1 MILRAWRAQKNGKSH
16 LRGHLAVLV
25 GASYDAKLIMS
36 EQGENLVG
44 RILALANAGGWDER
58 VALCEDAQELCYG
71 ELAKRV
77 AQEASALASLG
88 VNAGD
93 RVAVYSPD
101 CIDAATAILA
111 TMYVGAI
118 ALPVSALS
126 AAIELR
132 NRLNNADAT
141 VVLVHEGL
149 RANADEISAEL
160 ASVQHIVTLGA
171 AEKQFSAMA
180 AGAEPFDAPS
190 TGGDA
195 PAILLYSAGASNE
208 GTDDGLRGVLHSHAT
223 PVRAFDSFASGF
235 LSLAPEDR
243 VFSTVRLS
251 TAYGLGTGLLF
262 PLLAGAATL
271 LMPGQ
276 AHSAQVFEVIKSF
289 QPTVF
294 SATPSLYG
302 QLARD
307 ASRTGNTKILTGLR
321 WCIAGAEGMPPKVIA
336 MVRGVL
342 GSNVAVGYGLT
353 EAFQFVIAGEAR
365 GQRPGNCGQV
375 LDGVEVRI
383 VNEDGECVGEDEIGT
398 LQLRGPN
405 VINRYWGSESETLSE
420 DGWFTTLDRFMVDAD
435 QNYYHCG
442 RSDHL
447 FKVGGKWVAPAEV
460 EQALLA
466 NEAVWE
472 CAVIGADDEDGLIK
486 PFAFIVANIGQ
497 TPGPALEAELRE
509 YVKNELAPYKYPRWI
524 EFVDELPKGP
534 SGIILRYRLRDRLKQ
549 SQSRRV
555 AESLANREANKPSS

>member
-1 MILRAWRAQKNGKSH
+1 MA
-16 LRGHLAVLV
+16 
-25 GASYDAKLIMS
+25 

-44 RILALANAGGWDER
+44 RILASARAGNWEER
-58 VALCEDAQELCYG
+58 VALREGARQLRYG
-71 ELAKRV
+71 ELAEQVTKG
-77 AQEASALASLG
+77 AGALRALG
-88 VNAGD
+88 VNDGD
-93 RVAVYSPD
+93 RVAIYSPD
-101 CIDAATAILA
+101 CIESAVAILSA
-111 TMYVGAI
+111 MHAGAV
-118 ALPVSALS
+118 ALPVSQLS
-126 AAIELR
+126 AANELR
-132 NRLNNADAT
+132 NRLNNAKAT
-141 VVLVHEGL
+141 VVLVHADL

-160 ASVQHIVTLGA
+160 SSLKHLVTLGA
-171 AEKQFSAMA
+171 EQGDDGFA
-180 AGAEPFDAPS
+180 ALLANAKAYEP
-190 TGGDA
+190 TNVVGGEE
-195 PAILLYSAGASNE
+195 PALLLYSAGASNE
-208 GTDDGLRGVLHSHAT
+208 NHEDGLRGVLHSHET
-223 PVRAFDSFASGF
+223 PSRAFTSFAKDF
-235 LSLAPEDR
+235 LGLTASDR

-262 PLLAGAATL
+262 PLLAGAETL

-289 QPTVF
+289 KPSVF

-307 ASRTGNTKILTGLR
+307 ASRTGNTKSLADVR

-353 EAFQFVIAGEAR
+353 EAFQFVIAGEAK

-375 LDGVEVRI
+375 LGGIEVRI
-383 VNEDGECVGEDEIGT
+383 VDDEGKAVGEDEIGT
-398 LQLRGPN
+398 LQLRGAN
-405 VINRYWGSESETLSE
+405 IIESYWGSGASLTD

-486 PFAFIVANIGQ
+486 PFAFIVPNIGQ
-497 TPGPALEAELRE
+497 EPGPALEAELRE

-534 SGIILRYRLRDRLKQ
+534 AGVILRYKLRDRLKQ

-555 AESLANREANKPSS
+555 AESLANRETKS

>member
-1 MILRAWRAQKNGKSH
+1 MLRTGH
-16 LRGHLAVLV
+16 LRRLLADMV
-25 GASYDAKLIMS
+25 GASYDSNFNMA

-44 RILALANAGGWDER
+44 RILSSARAGNWEGR
-58 VALCEDAQELCYG
+58 VALREGARQIRYS
-71 ELAKRV
+71 ELAEQV
-77 AQEASALASLG
+77 AKGAAALRGLG
-88 VNAGD
+88 VVNGD

-101 CIDAATAILA
+101 CIDAAVAILS
-111 TMYVGAI
+111 TMYAGAI
-118 ALPVSALS
+118 ALPVSELS
-126 AAIELR
+126 AANELR
-132 NRLNNADAT
+132 NRLNNAEAT
-141 VVLVHEGL
+141 VVLVHADL

-160 ASVQHIVTLGA
+160 ESLKHLVTI
-171 AEKQFSAMA
+171 
-180 AGAEPFDAPS
+180 GAEQDEHGFASLLEAAAKPYAPA
-190 TGGDA
+190 TFVGGEE
-195 PAILLYSAGASNE
+195 PAILLYSAGASTE
-208 GTDDGLRGVLHSHAT
+208 TTEDGLRGVLHPHQT
-223 PVRAFDSFASGF
+223 PSRAFASFAKGF
-235 LSLAPEDR
+235 LGLCETDR

-262 PLLAGAATL
+262 PLLAGAETL

-276 AHSAQVFEVIKSF
+276 AHSAQVFDAIKSF
-289 QPTVF
+289 EPTVF

-307 ASRTGNTKILTGLR
+307 ASRTGNTKSLSELR

-353 EAFQFVIAGEAR
+353 EAFQFVIAGAAK
-365 GQRPGNCGQV
+365 GKRPGNCGQV
-375 LDGVEVRI
+375 LSGIEVRI
-383 VNEDGECVGEDEIGT
+383 VDDEGKTVGEDEIGT
-398 LQLRGPN
+398 LQLRGAN
-405 VINRYWGSESETLSE
+405 IIDTYWGSDATLTE
-420 DGWFTTLDRFMVDAD
+420 DGWFTTLDRFMVDANK
-435 QNYYHCG
+435 NYYHCG

-447 FKVGGKWVAPAEV
+447 FKVGGKWVTPAEV

-486 PFAFIVANIGQ
+486 PFAFIVPNIGQ
-497 TPGPALEAELRE
+497 EPGDALEAELRK

-534 SGIILRYRLRDRLKQ
+534 AGVILRYKLRDRLKQ

-555 AESLANREANKPSS
+555 AESLANRESKKS

>member
-1 MILRAWRAQKNGKSH
+1 MPATVH
-16 LRGHLAVLV
+16 LPRLLADPVD
-25 GASYDAKLIMS
+25 ASYDTNFNMA

-44 RILALANAGGWDER
+44 RILASVKAGDWEER
-58 VALCEDAQELCYG
+58 VALREGTKEIRYG
-71 ELAKRV
+71 
-77 AQEASALASLG
+77 ALAEQVAKGAAALRDLG
-88 VNAGD
+88 VANGD
-93 RVAVYSPD
+93 RVAIYSPD
-101 CIDAATAILA
+101 CSAAAVAILSA
-111 TMYVGAI
+111 IYAGAV
-118 ALPVSALS
+118 ALPVSELS
-126 AAIELR
+126 AANELR
-132 NRLNNADAT
+132 NRLNNAEAS
-141 VVLVHEGL
+141 VVLVHADL

-160 ASVQHIVTLGA
+160 KSLKHLVTIGSEQGDGGFTALLA
-171 AEKQFSAMA
+171 N
-180 AGAEPFDAPS
+180 AEPYSPTS
-190 TGGDA
+190 LVGGDE
-195 PAILLYSAGASNE
+195 PALLLYSAGASNE
-208 GTDDGLRGVLHSHAT
+208 GNEDGLRGVLHSHET
-223 PVRAFDSFASGF
+223 PWRAFASFAKDF
-235 LSLAPEDR
+235 LAMEHTDR

-251 TAYGLGTGLLF
+251 TAYGVGTGLIF
-262 PLLAGAATL
+262 PLLAGAETL
-271 LMPGQ
+271 LMPEQ
-276 AHSAQVFEVIKSF
+276 AHSEQVFEVIKSF
-289 QPTVF
+289 KPTVF

-307 ASRTGNTKILTGLR
+307 ASRTGSTKSLADVR

-375 LDGVEVRI
+375 LGGIEVRI
-383 VNEDGECVGEDEIGT
+383 VDDEGNAVGEDEIGT
-398 LQLRGPN
+398 LQLRGAN
-405 VINRYWGSESETLSE
+405 IIDRYWGSKKTLTD

-486 PFAFIVANIGQ
+486 PFAFIVPNIGQ
-497 TPGPALEAELRE
+497 EPGDALEAELRE

-534 SGIILRYRLRDRLKQ
+534 AGVILRYKLRDRLKQ

-555 AESLANREANKPSS
+555 AESLANRESKS